1 MSLDKIVYTG
11 EFTEEEII
19 EEINKLLNKFLHE
32 MDDKKKNWVD
42 DPSSTQ

>member
-1 MSLDKIVYTG
+1 MDKIVYTG

-19 EEINKLLNKFLHE
+19 KEINKLLNKFLYE
-32 MDDKKKNWVD
+32 MADKKKNWVD